1 MVQKI
6 TIYEIAKAA
15 NVSIATISRAINPET
30 RRKVSKETL
39 KVIDEII
46 RQRGYT
52 PNLAAKHLV
61 KASYKTVGVI
71 LPHHQGIFSE
81 DYYSQTLCGIS
92 DALLD
97 SDYSFKL
104 LMLKAGDKKWD
115 QYNFKSAEGVDGLI
129 VTHWHSYFSSAS
141 VFEALNIPCVIIN
154 DPEDNVKGFM
164 ISGNHFDGGRLAAEY
179 LYNSGHRSLVVM
191 TGSPDSTDSKLRLQG
206 FESFLAEKGIKLPE
220 DHMLCGHFQEDLAG
234 KMIEEFFK
242 KFSPSEITAIFCLN
256 DNMAFGVIKK
266 LRELGIACP
275 AQVSVLGYDDGKRA
289 VAFDPPLTTIQ
300 VPLYDLARLA
310 VQNLMHYLK
319 FKSAASFYYQK
330 HLLPVSL
337 VERNTVLKTKNL
349 FS

>member
-1 MVQKI
+1 MAEKI

-39 KVIDEII
+39 KVIDDII

-71 LPHHQGIFSE
+71 LPHHLGIFSE

-97 SDYSFKL
+97 SDYAFKL
-104 LMLKAGDKKWD
+104 LMVKPGDKKWD
-115 QYNFKSAEGVDGLI
+115 QYSFKSAEGIDGLI

-141 VFEALNIPCVIIN
+141 VFETLNIPCVIIN
-154 DPEDNVKGFM
+154 DPEDKVKGFM
-164 ISGNHFDGGRLAAEY
+164 ISGDHFEGGRLAAQY
-179 LYNSGHRSLVVM
+179 LYDCGHRKMAVM
-191 TGSPDSTDSKLRLQG
+191 TGPSDSTDSKLRLQG
-206 FESFLAEKGIKLPE
+206 FESFLAEKGIQLPE

-234 KMIEEFFK
+234 KMIEKFFK
-242 KFSPSEITAIFCLN
+242 QFSPSEITAIFCLN

-266 LRELGIACP
+266 LAELGIACP
-275 AQVSVLGYDDGKRA
+275 GKISVLGYDDGKRA
-289 VAFDPPLTTIQ
+289 ETFDPPLTTIR
-300 VPLYDLARLA
+300 VPLYDLAKLA
-310 VQNLMHYLK
+310 VQNLIHYLK
-319 FKSAASFYYQK
+319 LKSMASFYYQK

-337 VERNTVLKTKNL
+337 VERNTVLSISK
-349 FS
+349 

>member
-1 MVQKI
+1 MAEKI

-15 NVSIATISRAINPET
+15 NVSIATVSRAINPET
-30 RRKVSKETL
+30 RSKVSKETL

-81 DYYSQTLCGIS
+81 DYYSQTLCGVS

-97 SDYSFKL
+97 SDYAFKL
-104 LMLKAGDKKWD
+104 LMVKSGDKKWD
-115 QYNFKSAEGVDGLI
+115 QYNFKSAEGIDGLI

-164 ISGNHFDGGRLAAEY
+164 ISGDHFEGGRLAAWH
-179 LYNSGHRSLVVM
+179 LDDCGHRKMAVM
-191 TGSPDSTDSKLRLQG
+191 TGPPDSTDSKLRLQG
-206 FESFLAEKGIKLPE
+206 FESFLAEKGMQLSD
-220 DHMLCGHFQEDLAG
+220 DHILCGHFQEDLAG
-234 KMIEEFFK
+234 KMIEDFFK
-242 KFSPSEITAIFCLN
+242 KFSPAEITAIFCLN

-266 LRELGIACP
+266 LQELGITCP
-275 AQVSVLGYDDGKRA
+275 GQISVVGYDDGKRA
-289 VAFDPPLTTIQ
+289 ETFDPPLTTIR

-310 VQNLMHYLK
+310 VQNLIHYLK
-319 FKSAASFYYQK
+319 FKSTASFYYQK
-330 HLLPVSL
+330 HFLPVSL
-337 VERNTVLKTKNL
+337 SKRSTVL
-349 FS
+349 SI